1 MIRAIEIKNPSGRV
15 IRGYLDR
22 PEDFNGTVVVY
33 FHGFTGN
40 LTEHGEMFRDFSRLI
55 AKLGFSSLRCDFT
68 GNGESEGS
76 FRDFTY
82 DTLVEDART
91 IIDYAL
97 DLDKKEIILL
107 GYSMGGAVA
116 AHMAARRPGE
126 ISRLL
131 LWSPAGNLSALIKAR
146 YEKAPKLDNGNVD
159 CPNFELSKALYES
172 LSRYD
177 WRSGLER
184 FKNPVKIIHGR
195 LDRAVDYLEAYRYCG
210 LFPNASVD
218 IIEEAGHGYDSR
230 ETRERLFNKSV
241 EFLRGREDENNSL
254 H

>member
-40 LTEHGEMFRDFSRLI
+40 LTEHGGMFRDFSRLI

-97 DLDKKEIILL
+97 DLDKRK
-107 GYSMGGAVA
+107 SFFSATAWA
-116 AHMAARRPGE
+116 APSPRIWPREDPGDIPSPFMVARRQP
-126 ISRLL
+126 
-131 LWSPAGNLSALIKAR
+131 
-146 YEKAPKLDNGNVD
+146 
-159 CPNFELSKALYES
+159 F
-172 LSRYD
+172 
-177 WRSGLER
+177 
-184 FKNPVKIIHGR
+184 R
-195 LDRAVDYLEAYRYCG
+195 LDKSKIRKS
-210 LFPNASVD
+210 P
-218 IIEEAGHGYDSR
+218 
-230 ETRERLFNKSV
+230 ETRQRQRRLP
-241 EFLRGREDENNSL
+241 ELRAFESII
-254 H
+254 